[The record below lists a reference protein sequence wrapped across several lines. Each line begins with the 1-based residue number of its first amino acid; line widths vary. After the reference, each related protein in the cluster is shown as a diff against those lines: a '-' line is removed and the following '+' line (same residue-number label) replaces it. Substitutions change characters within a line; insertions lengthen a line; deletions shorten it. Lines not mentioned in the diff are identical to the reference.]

1 MLERFRNEREK
12 LKEADKEDKLHA
24 HQLRQEKRLKKKAKL
39 KRGTPDEDEDDDE
52 SNADRETVVKQ
63 PNKKSK
69 VYFAS
74 DSDGNE
80 GVQKA
85 EKMS

>member
-24 HQLRQEKRLKKKAKL
+24 HQQ
-39 KRGTPDEDEDDDE
+39 
-52 SNADRETVVKQ
+52 ETVVKP

-69 VYFAS
+69 VYFDS

-80 GVQKA
+80 VVPKA
-85 EKMS
+85 DKISLEEQEALALKLLGSMHS